1 MVSVWFILL
10 LAMSFNQIPKFFSS
24 TAMEILSEF
33 SGDGMLPLESLKVWW
48 TENLKETKMPGNQA
62 RAKLKKLHFPNSF
75 PNRQVFHAY
84 VQPSVDRSDE
94 KFSWGESC
102 YSPRVHLRTQPR
114 SSSVPEVKGAP
125 GSLGVSWHLV
135 KVVLFS

>member
-1 MVSVWFILL
+1 MSVPSQVLVSVVLL
-10 LAMSFNQIPKFFSS
+10 LLEISFNQIPKFFSS

-33 SGDGMLPLESLKVWW
+33 SGDGMSPLESLKVWW

-102 YSPRVHLRTQPR
+102 YS
-114 SSSVPEVKGAP
+114 
-125 GSLGVSWHLV
+125 SLPNLDP
-135 KVVLFS
+135 